1 VKILKELLKLTIAL
15 TVIFTLGAYA
25 FFLYTFPIVASSF
38 EYVSKYEDF
47 LSKKISAPVVI
58 KNLDIKTHPNL
69 SFDVSVQGIYVVP
82 IEENNLFHAD
92 NLKYSAN
99 IFNLKHGKLNADYI
113 YADIEKLKE
122 KIKFEKKSGK
132 IFDLKFYPQTNIKK
146 AYIRFNGSTYTEI
159 DYITSK
165 KHHGKIL
172 TKLLAKVYNPYTNG
186 PILLGNK
193 GYLVYKNKFGF
204 DNFSVKIEN
213 SQVYLSGDNSKMQIK
228 GKNLPVSEI
237 EETFLYIYK
246 LKHPQ
251 KRNFLE
257 NFSDFKGNMDIDL
270 SLDNNGITGKCITH
284 DLGAKFSNLKVDVF
298 LPETIFNFKNREVS
312 AQTKGTFGGEPV
324 ETDFNLNGIF
334 TKNIDVTGNIS
345 SPFTDKITKK
355 YYPNVE
361 IVGVADANVKYHTQ
375 NQKVD
380 VYYTLKVDKGNNIK
394 SKWGNLDN
402 TDKNRIMSM
411 HTVKNGDSIKIENWD
426 YSVNDNEKI
435 LSGNGDFKKTDG
447 HYKLSNLSVKTN
459 NKVSVNYI
467 KSFLRDYIHNGT
479 FDSDLKL
486 DFLSKVISGEI
497 NLYDISHKDFLY
509 LKNTKLTVDK
519 TKIKFLTEGSFYSS
533 PIKMSAS
540 IANRFSDNIL
550 IHSIDIH
557 LNEFFLKQGK
567 IENIPQSL
575 KKENTSKITKKNKI
589 KYTVEQ
595 GRIVVDKLYGN
606 KFDMRNV
613 NIQGY
618 LRDNVAVFI
627 IPKADYANGL
637 LSAKGVY
644 NLAQHS
650 SNIWFYASDIDSNV
664 VMTEFFHLP
673 DQVHGTAYATL
684 HAVTRD
690 KFNDVK
696 ASATFA
702 ISDGYMPQIANKEIF
717 IGRKRADGT
726 KKGHKYTLSKIV
738 NLDFSKAKDYM
749 ANIYGSFDLDN
760 DNLKNLKMFVKSE
773 WLGLYF
779 EGMYDIPSECGN
791 LFIWGKRNK
800 THAKGIRIFKV
811 PVNLIY
817 RIVFKPEHSMGVYE
831 SKVKLIPPINEGI
844 ADDIAIFRV
853 KVLGY
858 FNRKGG
864 LKFEFKDLRE

>member
-1 VKILKELLKLTIAL
+1 MKILKELLKLTIAL

-99 IFNLKHGKLNADYI
+99 IFNLKHGKLSADYI

-312 AQTKGTFGGEPV
+312 AQTNGTFGGEPV

-627 IPKADYANGL
+627 IPKADYASGL
-637 LSAKGVY
+637 LSAKGLY
-644 NLAQHS
+644 NLSNYS
-650 SNIWFYASDIDSNV
+650 SNIQFFASDIDSNI
-664 VMTEFFHLP
+664 VMTDFFKLP
-673 DQVHGTAYATL
+673 DHVRGEAYATL
-684 HAVTRD
+684 HVITRN
-690 KFNDVK
+690 KLNDVK

-702 ISDGYMPQIANKEIF
+702 ISNGYMPQIANQEFF
-717 IGRKRADGT
+717 IGTKKDGT
-726 KKGHKYTLSKIV
+726 KKHKITLSKIT
-738 NLDFSKAKDYM
+738 NFDFSKIENSGG
-749 ANIYGSFDLDN
+749 NIYGSFNLDN
-760 DNLKNLKMFVKSE
+760 DRVRDLRMFAKSK
-773 WLGLYF
+773 WLGLFF
-779 EGMYDIPSECGN
+779 EGNYDIYSQAVD
-791 LFIWGKRNK
+791 LKIWGKRNK
-800 THAKGIRIFKV
+800 TYAKGLKIFKI
-811 PVNLIY
+811 PLNLLY
-817 RIVFKPEHSMGVYE
+817 KLVFKPEHTVTQYE
-831 SKVKLIPPINEGI
+831 DKIKMIPEIYTEALDKVS
-844 ADDIAIFRV
+844 IF
-853 KVLGY
+853 KVTVRG
-858 FNRKGG
+858 FFSRKKG
-864 LKFEFKDLRE
+864 LKIEMKDLR